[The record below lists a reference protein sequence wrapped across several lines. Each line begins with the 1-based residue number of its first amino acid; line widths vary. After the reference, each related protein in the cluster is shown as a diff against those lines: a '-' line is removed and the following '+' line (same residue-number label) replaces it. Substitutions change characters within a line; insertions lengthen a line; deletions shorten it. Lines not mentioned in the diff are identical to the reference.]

1 LRQLAG
7 QSAKF
12 LFPTDDEEAE
22 ALGGEGGDDEEAET
36 KLAGGHDDDLDFE
49 PELYAPPVTPRSSDT
64 HLVNTLTQA
73 YKRNDNP
80 DLDDAETVPGYTSD
94 DPYMDEDEKV
104 NEADVGQPVSAAELH
119 TIDELLQS
127 DDEEDKEESHAPS
140 PASSAAEPRA
150 LMAALDD
157 AEDDLADF
165 VVNEEDIIGK
175 GKAASSGNK
184 MSKTAEA
191 LQRASEAAA
200 SIAQAPSPSSAHS
213 VISDADSTM
222 HAEQSVGHT
231 PQDKATVNS
240 STMKT
245 AYAQFM
251 RRVKSREFPTSLVQ
265 MTKTGQQK
273 MSLFSMWLDHGKDMN
288 AVQLRVERNIEFK
301 KETTEGWKYMKVRYQ
316 TKT

>member
-1 LRQLAG
+1 
-7 QSAKF
+7 
-12 LFPTDDEEAE
+12 
-22 ALGGEGGDDEEAET
+22 LGGEGGDDEEAET

-94 DPYMDEDEKV
+94 DPYMGEDEMV
-104 NEADVGQPVSAAELH
+104 NEADAGELVSAADLL
-119 TIDELLQS
+119 TIDDLLQS
-127 DDEEDKEESHAPS
+127 DDEEDKGESHAPS
-140 PASSAAEPRA
+140 PASSAAKPRA
-150 LMAALDD
+150 RIEALDD
-157 AEDDLADF
+157 ADDDLADC

-175 GKAASSGNK
+175 GKVASSGSK
-184 MSKTAEA
+184 MSQTAAA

-200 SIAQAPSPSSAHS
+200 SIASGAPSPSSPHS
-213 VISDADSTM
+213 VISDADSMM
-222 HAEQSVGHT
+222 HAEDRPAGST
-231 PQDKATVNS
+231 SQDKATVNS

-288 AVQLRVERNIEFK
+288 AVQLRVERNIEFR